1 VIAEVLPKD
10 KVDVVKRLQAQG
22 KVVAMIGDGVNDA
35 AALAQADL
43 GLAMGTGTDVA
54 IEASHLTL
62 VRDDLRVAADAI
74 RLSQSTLRTI
84 KGNLFWAFAYNL
96 AALPP
101 AAERGADERGR
112 AGVLGTTF
120 LSTLAV
126 GCPVCNK
133 IVMGL
138 LGVSGALG
146 VWAPIQP
153 VLAVMSLVLLGAA
166 VIVRWRRRACT
177 PDSCAPTDVR
187 AEQS

>member
-1 VIAEVLPKD
+1 MVEWWETGVTYAGFLGQRPHDAVPLDDPRPSPVPGWRWGRGLLAAVLSAL
-10 KVDVVKRLQAQG
+10 VV
-22 KVVAMIGDGVNDA
+22 GVP
-35 AALAQADL
+35 
-43 GLAMGTGTDVA
+43 TDVLDTGWFTRMTPVRWWEYPVLALTAVLTGLWFA
-54 IEASHLTL
+54 ITRA
-62 VRDDLRVAADAI
+62 
-74 RLSQSTLRTI
+74 
-84 KGNLFWAFAYNL
+84 
-96 AALPP
+96 
-101 AAERGADERGR
+101 GADERGR

-133 IVMGL
+133 IVIGL

-153 VLAVMSLVLLGAA
+153 VLAVASLVLLGAA